1 MGMSITLCDYLES
14 LGICY
19 DLVHHDRTDCSV
31 ETAKVAHIPAD
42 NLAKSVVVEDDR
54 ECLVCVIP
62 ASRYVAF
69 SALDKLL
76 DGNYYLATEE
86 ELADLFGDCER
97 GAVPAA
103 AQAFGIKVLV
113 DERLLDCEDI
123 YFEAG
128 DHSEL
133 VHLKG
138 DEFESL
144 MTLAGHGRFSR
155 HV

>member
-1 MGMSITLCDYLES
+1 MGMSITLCDYLDS
-14 LGICY
+14 LGIRY
-19 DLVHHDRTDCSV
+19 DLVRHDRTGSSS
-31 ETAKVAHIPAD
+31 ETAKAAHIPAD

-62 ASRYVAF
+62 ASCYVAF
-69 SALDKLL
+69 SALNELL
-76 DGNYYLATEE
+76 ESHYYLATEE

-113 DERLLDCEDI
+113 DERLLDREDV

-128 DHSEL
+128 DHAEL
-133 VHLKG
+133 VHLEG

-144 MTLAGHGRFSR
+144 MALAGHGRFSR
-155 HV
+155 HA